1 MWREETAT
9 VPAVAAAAATHAEL
23 EVELHGRN
31 LIAFKKF
38 VEEEDYS
45 SASISWPNRS
55 AKVWVNQT
63 GYCSTVIVNRRVSAS
78 TCSLVGQF
86 MT

>member
-1 MWREETAT
+1 MLAKHGVDVARRNGYVGT
-9 VPAVAAAAATHAEL
+9 AVAAAAATHAEL

-38 VEEEDYS
+38 VEDYS

-55 AKVWVNQT
+55 AKV
-63 GYCSTVIVNRRVSAS
+63 
-78 TCSLVGQF
+78 
-86 MT
+86 